1 MNLDLE
7 SVDPKVVGTCWEP
20 NPYFLFEHK
29 SSTAFPKIYLDLEL
43 VIYVGGVGR
52 DDRDLTSQFNVE
64 VSREE
69 AEKDEFQI
77 TLLKAAG

>member
-1 MNLDLE
+1 MYIIQIG
-7 SVDPKVVGTCWEP
+7 SKVFGTCWEP
-20 NPYFLFEHK
+20 NPNFLFEHK
-29 SSTAFPKIYLDLEL
+29 SSTAFPNIGDLEL
-43 VIYVGGVGR
+43 VIFWWSWQR
-52 DDRDLTSQFNVE
+52 SHRASQFNVE